1 MSSRS
6 LILNKIKNTNVVEE
20 IALPQIENFGEKYK
34 SKIIKFQEMLKS
46 VGGEGIVSNK
56 NLNTIIKNL
65 YPDAQNIFSNVDECE
80 LGNVNMADIKNP
92 NELKD
97 LDLAIVKGEFAVAE
111 NGAVWINNIDEIHRV
126 TYFIT
131 QSLVVVINKDE
142 VVKGLKEALVLGA
155 DNAIKSA
162 SAEDGFYTNKAIR
175 IPFPTEAEKMKTTLQ
190 KAGMQSQITAFEKSL
205 NAAAELATKE
215 VFVVFVDAVAS
226 MSIKDAFAILK
237 GDNTAA
243 TSYLRKQT
251 NTQLYNKIKPIA
263 SKAIQQVE
271 VTKYWNPLVK
281 TYNTIPFIKTVNP
294 DLEDYVTNKTIE
306 GLFVLIANQEKEIRN
321 NPKAR
326 TSALLQKVFK

>member
-1 MSSRS
+1 MKILLSILMFCLALGATAQINILKLASTKSNALLIGSS
-6 LILNKIKNTNVVEE
+6 L
-20 IALPQIENFGEKYK
+20 
-34 SKIIKFQEMLKS
+34 
-46 VGGEGIVSNK
+46 
-56 NLNTIIKNL
+56 
-65 YPDAQNIFSNVDECE
+65 
-80 LGNVNMADIKNP
+80 
-92 NELKD
+92 
-97 LDLAIVKGEFAVAE
+97 
-111 NGAVWINNIDEIHRV
+111 
-126 TYFIT
+126 
-131 QSLVVVINKDE
+131 NKDE

-162 SAEDGFYTNKAIR
+162 SAKDGFYTNKAIR

-190 KAGMQSQITAFEKSL
+190 KAGMQSQITAFEKSV
-205 NAAAELATKE
+205 NAAAELAAKE
-215 VFVVFVDAVAS
+215 VFVVFVDAVTS

-251 NTQLYNKIKPIA
+251 NTQLYTKIKPIA

-281 TYNTIPFIKTVNP
+281 TYNTIPFTKTVNP